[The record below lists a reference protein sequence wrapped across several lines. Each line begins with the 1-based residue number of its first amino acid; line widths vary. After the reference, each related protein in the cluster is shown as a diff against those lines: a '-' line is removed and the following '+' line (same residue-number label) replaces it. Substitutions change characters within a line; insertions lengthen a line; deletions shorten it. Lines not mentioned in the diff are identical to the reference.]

1 MKNFTLPYS
10 GKTKAMD
17 ILNILLITF
26 FIGLIFYYLKNT
38 FSDKNVEG
46 MFTGGNI
53 KTWDNIRVGDVIQ
66 VRFPGRCDMGGKKR
80 GTEIECEKDGIT
92 LYNSRTGQTIKV
104 KGQAYSTWGLY
115 NRKGQIRKMS
125 FYNGMKVP
133 IPDGQNANL
142 TYSSINGGEH
152 RWNRVKATLGRSDNG
167 ANRDVRDR
175 FNLAVKKERGQ
186 DYLFINRIAS
196 SAFKYD
202 KKVKSVND
210 TSDGNNYYLPKSA
223 GWGSKKTFAYKV
235 TRKNSE
241 PKAQAKCPD
250 PKTTKQYKELQN
262 DNNQFKNARDRFKRE
277 RDGYKTE
284 RDGYQRQRDAANK
297 KLGIIYG
304 GLQYVP
310 PGYDK
315 LKNIPALEKQITE
328 LEDRRDKI
336 KRRRDEFRSLY
347 DKALKR
353 INNPIDGDPSGLNAQ
368 IEQLKQSA
376 TSAKTQYEK
385 NSAAAEARRL
395 AEVKAE
401 QEKAAGAA
409 EVASIKL
416 SEEVAATDSAL
427 EQARKAKRNA
437 ETERRQYMELR
448 KRLEARINQLNAQQ
462 GKSNEELFAA
472 LDKINELKQI
482 SLDERSKMKERIK
495 RERADA
501 VADERSLMAK
511 SYRRRLRNRMQRFIR
526 RFNLEEERK
535 RQETVRKQREKTQEL
550 LSLRRNYLD
559 QYTMDLHDQAKLEK
573 EENML
578 KQVQR
583 SKTNILTMNKNKENQ
598 ENEVEPSY
606 TGNNSS
612 QPLMIDGQQNEG
624 KTRITDNRRKQFGI
638 HQSNVYLTVPKDAKK
653 DEVSVGR
660 KTIGGYVFPVSD

>member
-66 VRFPGRCDMGGKKR
+66 VRFPDRCDMDNKDR
-80 GTEIECEKDGIT
+80 NTEIQCEKDGIT

-104 KGQAYSTWGLY
+104 KGQAFSTFGLY
-115 NRKGQIRKMS
+115 DRKGQIRKMS

-152 RWNRVKATLGRSDNG
+152 RWNRVKATLGRTDNG
-167 ANRDVRDR
+167 GTRDHRDR
-175 FNLAVKKERGQ
+175 FNLAVKQEKGQ
-186 DYLFINRIAS
+186 DYLFVNRIAS

-210 TSDGNNYYLPKSA
+210 TSAGNNYYLPRSA

-235 TRKNSE
+235 TKKNLQ
-241 PKAQAKCPD
+241 PKPKAQAQAKCPD

-262 DNNQFKNARDRFKRE
+262 DSNRFKNARDKF
-277 RDGYKTE
+277 KTE

-310 PGYDK
+310 PGFDK
-315 LKNIPALEKQITE
+315 LKNIPALERKITE
-328 LEDRRDKI
+328 LIDARDKLI
-336 KRRRDEFRSLY
+336 NTRDKFMSQR
-347 DKALKR
+347 DKALER

-368 IEQLKQSA
+368 IAQLKQNA
-376 TSAKTQYEK
+376 TSAKSQYEK
-385 NSAAAEARRL
+385 DAAAAEARRL

-511 SYRRRLRNRMQRFIR
+511 SYRRRLKNRMQRFIR

-559 QYTMDLHDQAKLEK
+559 QYTRDLHDQAKLEK

-612 QPLMIDGQQNEG
+612 QPLMIDGLQNEG

>member
-46 MFTGGNI
+46 MITNDEI
-53 KTWDNIRVGDVIQ
+53 KENDIIIVKLPD
-66 VRFPGRCDMGGKKR
+66 RCDMGNAIQR
-80 GTEIECEKDGIT
+80 ATCQSANIE
-92 LYNSRTGQTIKV
+92 LYNYTRKKSLGYV
-104 KGQAYSTWGLY
+104 KGKIYGTRGVAKNPRAT
-115 NRKGQIRKMS
+115 RT
-125 FYNGMKVP
+125 FYNNIKIP
-133 IPDGQNANL
+133 IPDGKRVAMNS
-142 TYSSINGGEH
+142 YNGSVH
-152 RWNRVKATLGRSDNG
+152 RWNCNYNNCKAFLGLDRRTYPQAMDG
-167 ANRDVRDR
+167 NRNAADR
-175 FNLAVKKERGQ
+175 FMLNKTKEGNQ
-186 DYLFINRIAS
+186 YYLNIERVAS
-196 SAFKYD
+196 SGFSSD
-202 KKVKSVND
+202 KVKSSTD
-210 TSDGNNYYLPKSA
+210 LRDGNNMYPPFSA
-223 GWGSKKTFAYKV
+223 GWGSRKRFAYKV
-235 TRKNSE
+235 LSKPKPKQKRQRKPPPQE
-241 PKAQAKCPD
+241 KCPD

-262 DNNQFKNARDRFKRE
+262 DSNQFKNARDKF
-277 RDGYKTE
+277 KTE
-284 RDGYQRQRDAANK
+284 RDGYQRQRDSANK

-304 GLQYVP
+304 DISRVP
-310 PGYDK
+310 PGFDK
-315 LKNIPALEKQITE
+315 LKNIPGLEKEITD
-328 LEDRRDKI
+328 LENKKKKI
-336 KRRRDEFRSLY
+336 KDKRDEFKRLY

-368 IEQLKQSA
+368 IEQLKQQA

-437 ETERRQYMELR
+437 ETERRQYMDLR

-511 SYRRRLRNRMQRFIR
+511 SYRRRLQNRMQRFIR

-573 EENML
+573 EENRL

-612 QPLMIDGQQNEG
+612 QPLMIDGIQNEG

>member
-1 MKNFTLPYS
+1 M
-10 GKTKAMD
+10 
-17 ILNILLITF
+17 
-26 FIGLIFYYLKNT
+26 
-38 FSDKNVEG
+38 
-46 MFTGGNI
+46 
-53 KTWDNIRVGDVIQ
+53 
-66 VRFPGRCDMGGKKR
+66 
-80 GTEIECEKDGIT
+80 
-92 LYNSRTGQTIKV
+92 
-104 KGQAYSTWGLY
+104 
-115 NRKGQIRKMS
+115 
-125 FYNGMKVP
+125 
-133 IPDGQNANL
+133 
-142 TYSSINGGEH
+142 
-152 RWNRVKATLGRSDNG
+152 
-167 ANRDVRDR
+167 
-175 FNLAVKKERGQ
+175 
-186 DYLFINRIAS
+186 
-196 SAFKYD
+196 
-202 KKVKSVND
+202 
-210 TSDGNNYYLPKSA
+210 
-223 GWGSKKTFAYKV
+223 
-235 TRKNSE
+235 
-241 PKAQAKCPD
+241 
-250 PKTTKQYKELQN
+250 
-262 DNNQFKNARDRFKRE
+262 
-277 RDGYKTE
+277 
-284 RDGYQRQRDAANK
+284 
-297 KLGIIYG
+297 
-304 GLQYVP
+304 
-310 PGYDK
+310 
-315 LKNIPALEKQITE
+315 
-328 LEDRRDKI
+328 
-336 KRRRDEFRSLY
+336 
-347 DKALKR
+347 KR

-368 IEQLKQSA
+368 IEQLKQNA
-376 TSAKTQYEK
+376 TSAKSQYEK
-385 NSAAAEARRL
+385 DAAAAEARRL

-559 QYTMDLHDQAKLEK
+559 QYTRDLHDQAKLEK

-612 QPLMIDGQQNEG
+612 QPLMIDGLQNEG